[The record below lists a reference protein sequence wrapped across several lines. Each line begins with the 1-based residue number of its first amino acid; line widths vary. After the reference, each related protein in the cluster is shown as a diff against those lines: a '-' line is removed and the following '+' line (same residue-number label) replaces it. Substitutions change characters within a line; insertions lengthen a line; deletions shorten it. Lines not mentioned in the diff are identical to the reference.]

1 MLISDHDISEFIRE
15 DVPYID
21 LTTKLLG
28 IGDQV
33 GKMTFATREDT
44 VLSGVEE
51 VLEIFKKL
59 DVKCNSFLPSG
70 TFLQKGKVF
79 IEAEGAAKNLHMA
92 WRVSLSILEYFSGIA
107 TRTKVMV
114 DKAKKV
120 NPDIN
125 IVTTRK
131 TFPGTKR
138 LSIKSIIAGG
148 AWPHRLGLS
157 ETILIF
163 QQHINFIGGY
173 QELAKIIP
181 QIKAVAFEKKV
192 TVEVEN
198 IEDAIL
204 MAKSGVDTLQ
214 TDKLS
219 VEQLTEVVKKVRS
232 INPDIGITAA
242 GGINV
247 NNVEAYAATG
257 VDGIATTSLY
267 FGKPSDISVKIEPV
281 LK

>member
-1 MLISDHDISEFIRE
+1 MFISDHDISEFIRE
-15 DVPYID
+15 DVHYID
-21 LTTKLLG
+21 LSTALLE
-28 IGDQV
+28 IGDQY

-70 TFLQKGKVF
+70 TFLQKDKIF
-79 IEAEGAAKNLHMA
+79 IEAEGMAKNLHMA

-114 DKAKKV
+114 DKARKV
-120 NPDIN
+120 NPDIE

-157 ETILIF
+157 ETILVF
-163 QQHINFIGGY
+163 QQHVNFLGGY
-173 QELAKIIP
+173 EELAKIIP
-181 QIKAVAFEKKV
+181 KIKTIAFEKKV

-204 MAKSGVDTLQ
+204 MAEAGVDTLQ

-219 VEQLTEVVKKVRS
+219 VEDLTEVVEKVKD
-232 INPDIGITAA
+232 INPDICITAA

-247 NNVEAYAATG
+247 SNVEAYAATG

-267 FGKPSDISVKIEPV
+267 FGKPSDIAVKIEPIQ
-281 LK
+281 K